1 MQGRELIIGE
11 ITSTRLTNKGNRQ
24 GRMMAAKQ
32 TDAEMLNELF
42 LHAVCRLPSRA
53 MAKYLS
59 AYVAESS
66 DKRLAWEDILWMIIN
81 SREFIYQH

>member
-1 MQGRELIIGE
+1 M
-11 ITSTRLTNKGNRQ
+11 TSNRLTDKDNRLGQ
-24 GRMMAAKQ
+24 MMAAKQ

-42 LHAVCRLPSRA
+42 LRAFSRLPSEA
-53 MAKYLS
+53 TAKSLS
-59 AYVAESS
+59 AHVAEST